1 MSFTYMA
8 SAPRSQFRLDCTL
21 FVPVG
26 PDALRA
32 SKYFPRD
39 AGAFSLLR
47 SLRPMLNIISTAAN
61 AMAVQSQRLEAVA
74 QAIASTRPTVGPTP
88 GAPGTPVRIGALP
101 LGDAIENI
109 ATLAEV
115 ELAYRAN
122 AAVIGTA
129 LVMIDT
135 LLELVEPDCDEC

>member
-1 MSFTYMA
+1 
-8 SAPRSQFRLDCTL
+8 
-21 FVPVG
+21 
-26 PDALRA
+26 
-32 SKYFPRD
+32 
-39 AGAFSLLR
+39 
-47 SLRPMLNIISTAAN
+47 MLNVISTAAN
-61 AMAVQSQRLEAVA
+61 AMAVQSKRLEAIA
-74 QAIASTRPTVGPTP
+74 QAIASPPTAPAPTP

-109 ATLAEV
+109 TTLAEV

>member
-1 MSFTYMA
+1 
-8 SAPRSQFRLDCTL
+8 
-21 FVPVG
+21 
-26 PDALRA
+26 
-32 SKYFPRD
+32 
-39 AGAFSLLR
+39 
-47 SLRPMLNIISTAAN
+47 MLNVISTAAN
-61 AMAVQSQRLEAVA
+61 AMAVQSRRLEAVA
-74 QAIASTRPTVGPTP
+74 QAIASTRTTPPVGPTQ
-88 GAPGTPVRIGALP
+88 GAPATPVRIGALP

-129 LVMIDT
+129 LVVIDT

>member
-1 MSFTYMA
+1 
-8 SAPRSQFRLDCTL
+8 
-21 FVPVG
+21 
-26 PDALRA
+26 
-32 SKYFPRD
+32 
-39 AGAFSLLR
+39 
-47 SLRPMLNIISTAAN
+47 MLNVISTAAN
-61 AMAVQSQRLEAVA
+61 AMAVQSKRLEAIA
-74 QAIASTRPTVGPTP
+74 QAIASPPTAPAPTP
-88 GAPGTPVRIGALP
+88 GAPGTPPVRIGALP

-135 LLELVEPDCDEC
+135 LLELVEPDHDEC

>member
-1 MSFTYMA
+1 
-8 SAPRSQFRLDCTL
+8 
-21 FVPVG
+21 
-26 PDALRA
+26 
-32 SKYFPRD
+32 
-39 AGAFSLLR
+39 
-47 SLRPMLNIISTAAN
+47 MLNNIISTAAN

-74 QAIASTRPTVGPTP
+74 QAIASTRPTVGPAP

-109 ATLAEV
+109 TTLAEV

-129 LVMIDT
+129 LVLIDT

>member
-1 MSFTYMA
+1 
-8 SAPRSQFRLDCTL
+8 
-21 FVPVG
+21 
-26 PDALRA
+26 
-32 SKYFPRD
+32 
-39 AGAFSLLR
+39 
-47 SLRPMLNIISTAAN
+47 MLNVISTAAN
-61 AMAVQSQRLEAVA
+61 AMAVQSKRLEAIA
-74 QAIASTRPTVGPTP
+74 QAIASPPTAPAPTL
-88 GAPGTPVRIGALP
+88 GAPGSPVRIGALP

>member
-1 MSFTYMA
+1 
-8 SAPRSQFRLDCTL
+8 
-21 FVPVG
+21 
-26 PDALRA
+26 
-32 SKYFPRD
+32 
-39 AGAFSLLR
+39 
-47 SLRPMLNIISTAAN
+47 MLNNVISTAAN
-61 AMAVQSQRLEAVA
+61 AMAAQSQRLEAVA
-74 QAIASTRPTVGPTP
+74 RAIASPRTTVGPAQ

-115 ELAYRAN
+115 DLAYRAN

>member
-1 MSFTYMA
+1 MFN
-8 SAPRSQFRLDCTL
+8 
-21 FVPVG
+21 V
-26 PDALRA
+26 
-32 SKYFPRD
+32 
-39 AGAFSLLR
+39 
-47 SLRPMLNIISTAAN
+47 ISTAAN
-61 AMAVQSQRLEAVA
+61 AMAVQSQRLEAIA
-74 QAIASTRPTVGPTP
+74 QAIASPRPTVAPAP
-88 GAPGTPVRIGALP
+88 GAPSTPVRIGALP

-129 LVMIDT
+129 LVLIDT